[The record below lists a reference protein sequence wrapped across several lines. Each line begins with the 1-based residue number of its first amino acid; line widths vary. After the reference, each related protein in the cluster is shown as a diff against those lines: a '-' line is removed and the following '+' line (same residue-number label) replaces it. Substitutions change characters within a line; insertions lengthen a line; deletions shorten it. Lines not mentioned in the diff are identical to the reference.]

1 MESPLRGNM
10 HGGFGERP
18 GETDRWQHR
27 HRAPGRLNQPGQ
39 IRSKRES
46 WAVRTVLGR
55 WWKRRATGLTW
66 QCRHLGRVS
75 AVRRVF
81 TGAFS
86 LKLVRMCAP
95 AEQLVFSGA
104 DLRCRRGALGL
115 PEQDA
120 AVALKVPVAALRIW
134 EAGGVPAAD
143 GAAIMGRLVSLEQAA
158 DQITGQLAARAA
170 ETGRIVTFRT
180 DIAAMGAGAATGV
193 SAMHRIC
200 AGRAWEENRDAQL
213 TFHELDERVED
224 QGDDRRAELMVR
236 ITMLALTRA
245 DIKERI
251 GVDRRRLAS
260 WIRGD
265 ATIPP
270 GVFDDIDLLERAADG
285 HTEILEETAG
295 ATAIIAVAATAADLS
310 ATYPAAEPVPL
321 STHWAAAG
329 VLLADNDRLRAQW
342 ISPPVREDR

>member
-1 MESPLRGNM
+1 MS
-10 HGGFGERP
+10 
-18 GETDRWQHR
+18 
-27 HRAPGRLNQPGQ
+27 PGRPQ
-39 IRSKRES
+39 
-46 WAVRTVLGR
+46 R
-55 WWKRRATGLTW
+55 WWPPVAVPGIGRDLT
-66 QCRHLGRVS
+66 VS
-75 AVRRVF
+75 PSIVGTPAVRRVF
-81 TGAFS
+81 AGLS
-86 LKLVRMCAP
+86 SPKLVRMCAP

-120 AVALKVPVAALRIW
+120 AAALKVPVAALRAW
-134 EAGGVPAAD
+134 EAGAIPAAD
-143 GAAIMGRLVSLEQAA
+143 APAIMGRLVSLEQVA
-158 DQITGQLAARAA
+158 DQITGQLVARAA

-180 DIAAMGAGAATGV
+180 DIAATGAGAATGV
-193 SAMHRIC
+193 AAMHRIC

-213 TFHELDERVED
+213 TFHQLDEPDED

-265 ATIPP
+265 APIPP
-270 GVFDDIDLLERAADG
+270 GVFDDIDLLERAADD
-285 HTEILEETAG
+285 HTEILDEIAG
-295 ATAIIAVAATAADLS
+295 ANGIVAVAATTADLS
-310 ATYPAAEPVPL
+310 STYPSAQPVPL